1 MAEKLKLILKRIHW
15 SLVVKTLVFGLV
27 WLFLPHWL
35 FLILAVYFYFVP
47 LFKPLP
53 LLFPFFLTLILGYA
67 IPRSFFMAVFLAS
80 IFYLIL
86 GIKDLVFVERKDA
99 YETLTL
105 LLVFIMLFKF
115 VNGFLGWA
123 DWYLPV
129 LLLLVSVALYWLFS
143 GFYKYSRP
151 VDHKAHGVRDFLS
164 LGLFAFFEF
173 QIVLVT
179 LLLPISYFYKI
190 SLVFL
195 TAMLLS
201 RLVLINLVGEVKRRQ
216 WLLYFSIFFVFLV
229 FIFTSSQWEL

>member
-1 MAEKLKLILKRIHW
+1 
-15 SLVVKTLVFGLV
+15 
-27 WLFLPHWL
+27 
-35 FLILAVYFYFVP
+35 
-47 LFKPLP
+47 
-53 LLFPFFLTLILGYA
+53 
-67 IPRSFFMAVFLAS
+67 MAVFLAS
-80 IFYLIL
+80 IFYLTL

-99 YETLTL
+99 YETLVL

-123 DWYLPV
+123 DWYLPIF
-129 LLLLVSVALYWLFS
+129 LLLISIALYWLFS
-143 GFYKYSRP
+143 GLYKYSRP
-151 VDHKAHGVRDFLS
+151 EDHRVNGVRDFLS

-195 TAMLLS
+195 TAMLVS
-201 RLVLINLVGEVKRRQ
+201 RLVLVNLFGNAQRRQ
-216 WLLYFSIFFVFLV
+216 WLLYFSILFVFLV

>member
-1 MAEKLKLILKRIHW
+1 MVEKLKLILRQTHW
-15 SLVVKTLVFGLV
+15 SLVVKTLVFGLA
-27 WLFLPHWL
+27 WLFLPYWL
-35 FLILAVYFYFVP
+35 FFVLAIYFYFVP

-67 IPRSFFMAVFLAS
+67 IPQNFFMAVFLAS
-80 IFYLIL
+80 IFYLTL
-86 GIKDLVFVERKDA
+86 GIKDLIFVERKDA
-99 YETLTL
+99 YETLVL

-129 LLLLVSVALYWLFS
+129 FLLLVSMALYWLFS

-151 VDHKAHGVRDFLS
+151 ENARVDGVRDFLS

-173 QIVLVT
+173 QVVLVT

-195 TAMLLS
+195 TAMLMS
-201 RLVLINLVGEVKRRQ
+201 RLVLINLSGEVKGRQ
-216 WLLYFSIFFVFLV
+216 WLLYFSILFVFLV
-229 FIFTSSQWEL
+229 FIFTSSQWDL